1 MSSTP
6 LERFGELHERWFD
19 PWDTARSWY
28 ERRKRAVALACLPRP
43 AYAAVVEPA
52 CGIGAFTAELA
63 PRCARLAA
71 SDGLEVA
78 VRRARQRLAGWPHVS
93 VCRRR
98 LPDGF
103 PPERASADLVVLSE
117 ILYYLDT
124 GDLDAVVDAAVR
136 ALRRGGE
143 LLAVHWRP
151 RADDAARDGDS
162 AHRRLRERSGLEVL
176 VTHCEAEFRA
186 EVLGLR

>member
-19 PWDTARSWY
+19 PWDTANSWY

-43 AYAAVVEPA
+43 VYPAVVEPA
-52 CGIGAFTAELA
+52 CGIGEFTAELA

-78 VRRARQRLAGWPHVS
+78 VRRARQRLVDRPHVS

-98 LPDGF
+98 LPDRF
-103 PPERASADLVVLSE
+103 PPEYASADLVVLSE
-117 ILYYLDT
+117 VLYYFDT
-124 GDLDAVVDAAVR
+124 GDFDAVVDAAVR
-136 ALRRGGE
+136 ALRSGGE

-151 RADDAARDGDS
+151 RADDAVRDGDS
-162 AHRRLRERSGLEVL
+162 AHRRLRGWSELEVV
-176 VTHCEAEFRA
+176 VTHREAEFLA
-186 EVLGLR
+186 EVLRLC